1 MQDYPLFPGLG
12 RSLTDNDVA
21 LYLGVE
27 VDLVSSMS
35 WPASTV
41 VLAL

>member
-21 LYLGVE
+21 LYLGVK
-27 VDLVSSMS
+27 VRLVRKELC
-35 WPASTV
+35 PFGRNEIG
-41 VLAL
+41 